1 MVAFNKGKR
10 FPAEPL
16 TPDEVK
22 HLINACS
29 RRAPTGIRNR
39 ALLVVL
45 YRAGLRVSE
54 ALGLMPKDCDF
65 QAGTLRI
72 LNAKGKKARTV
83 GLDAGAFSVL
93 QLWLERRSQLGIN
106 GRSPVFCTL
115 GGESLQTAYVR
126 SMVRRLGKNAG
137 IEKRVHPHG
146 LRHTHAFELANEGV
160 PMHAIQSQ
168 LGHGNL
174 SVTSRYVSHLA
185 PTALVGFI
193 RGREWTL

>member
-1 MVAFNKGKR
+1 MIAANKGKK

-22 HLINACS
+22 RLINSCS
-29 RRAPTGIRNR
+29 RRSPTGIRNK
-39 ALLVVL
+39 AFLVVL
-45 YRAGLRVSE
+45 YRSGLRVSE
-54 ALGLMPKDCDF
+54 ALGLMPKDCDV
-65 QAGTLRI
+65 QAGTLRV
-72 LNAKGKKARTV
+72 LKAKGKKARTV
-83 GLDAGAFSVL
+83 GLDAGAFAVL
-93 QLWLERRSQLGIN
+93 QLWLDRRKQMGID

-115 GGESLQTAYVR
+115 RGEPLQTAYVR
-126 SMVRRLGKNAG
+126 AMVRRLGRKAK

-160 PMHAIQSQ
+160 PMHAIQGQ

-193 RGREWTL
+193 RGREWSL